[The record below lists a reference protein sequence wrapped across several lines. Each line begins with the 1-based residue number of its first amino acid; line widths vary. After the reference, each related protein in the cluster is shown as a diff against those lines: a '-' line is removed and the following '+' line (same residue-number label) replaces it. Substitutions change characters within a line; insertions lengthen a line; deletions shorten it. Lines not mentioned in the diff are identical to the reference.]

1 MMEVIAFIV
10 NVLIVLSSL
19 YILYYA
25 YFKKSE
31 LGKLSVYVIFA
42 SLLLQE
48 FLGYAS
54 TVSLFD
60 FSTTLIGQIQTFV
73 IYGEIVLLI
82 LLAVT
87 RLKKSSNKYLK
98 ISLIVLIVLKTLLV
112 LGVLL
117 IYFFISIGTR

>member
-1 MMEVIAFIV
+1 MEVIAFIV

>member
-1 MMEVIAFIV
+1 MEVIGFIV
-10 NVLIVLSSL
+10 NVVIVLSSL

-87 RLKKSSNKYLK
+87 RLKKSSNRYLK
-98 ISLIVLIVLKTLLV
+98 ISLIVLIVLKVLLV
-112 LGVLL
+112 LGVL
-117 IYFFISIGTR
+117 